1 MTNKVVI
8 IMDKTKAIKYILQNA
23 RPLELAIY
31 KYFFENESNQ
41 VVIDELSKFQNVD
54 GGFGNALE
62 PDFFNPNS
70 SPIATND
77 AIITL
82 YRVNALN
89 KDSDIV
95 KGIIRYLESHNSFDE
110 NKKRWLFAIDS
121 NKDYPH
127 AIWWEKKGDGISGF
141 NPTISLAAFLVC
153 YSNRTHLYE
162 EIVKD
167 GFDYLEST
175 EEISGDDLNCFLLAY
190 ELLRENRINDV
201 VNLDLFRNLLCDSIN
216 DTICKDIEKYGVEYV
231 PMPSSIFAGIYLEL
245 LTPEIKPLI
254 TAEKDVLGKL
264 QMDDGGFD
272 ITWKWYTP
280 YHDEYE
286 QARAWWRPRITIDK
300 LIFNDLQ
307 VE

>member
-1 MTNKVVI
+1 MNKNA
-8 IMDKTKAIKYILQNA
+8 AINFVTQNA

-31 KYFFENESNQ
+31 KYFFENASNQ
-41 VVIDELSKFQNVD
+41 VVVDELSKFQNSD

-95 KGIIRYLESHNSFDE
+95 KGIVRYLESHDSFDE
-110 NKKRWLFAIDS
+110 DKKRWLFAIDS

-141 NPTISLAAFLVC
+141 NPSISLAAFLIC
-153 YSNRTHLYE
+153 YGYRTPLYE
-162 EIVKD
+162 EIVQA
-167 GFDYLEST
+167 GFDYLENT
-175 EEISGDDLNCFLLAY
+175 EKISGDDLNCFLLAY
-190 ELLRENRINDV
+190 ELLKTNNIGNIV
-201 VNLDLFRNLLCDSIN
+201 DLEHFKDLLCKAIDNS
-216 DTICKDIEKYGVEYV
+216 ICKDIEKYGVEYV
-231 PMPSSIFAGIYLEL
+231 PMPSVIFAGTYLEL
-245 LTPEIKPLI
+245 ITPEIEPLI
-254 TAEKDVLGKL
+254 TAEKDILGKL
-264 QMDDGGFD
+264 QMEDGGFD

-280 YHDEYE
+280 YPEFE
-286 QARAWWRPRITIDK
+286 QARAWWRPRITIEK
-300 LIFNDLQ
+300 LLFNEVQ
-307 VE
+307 I